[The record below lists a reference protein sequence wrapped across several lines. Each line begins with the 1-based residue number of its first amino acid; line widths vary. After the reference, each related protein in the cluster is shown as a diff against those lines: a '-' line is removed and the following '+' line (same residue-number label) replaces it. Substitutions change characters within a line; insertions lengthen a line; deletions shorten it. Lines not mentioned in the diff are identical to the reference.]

1 MPPKKTVTVQKVTG
15 DGGPVLSEGSD
26 PVQTA
31 VNIIDKKVRNLE
43 KRKVHTLCSLFLPSL
58 LRWCLNVHAVV
69 IGHWTLL
76 LLRGWKCTYIVH
88 VYLTWRQSGHSC
100 CVVVTVAFCTFT
112 EQTSDFAR
120 ECWAWWTVEE
130 RARGGHCKVGR
141 SRTPIGTCQR
151 SPETIQLS

>member
-58 LRWCLNVHAVV
+58 LR
-69 IGHWTLL
+69 
-76 LLRGWKCTYIVH
+76 
-88 VYLTWRQSGHSC
+88 
-100 CVVVTVAFCTFT
+100 
-112 EQTSDFAR
+112 
-120 ECWAWWTVEE
+120 
-130 RARGGHCKVGR
+130 
-141 SRTPIGTCQR
+141 
-151 SPETIQLS
+151 